1 MDVNYEKSPNKVSL
15 NLNARGKDGWTIY
28 MIACKEG
35 QTEIVKLQWDIIGDF
50 PTLCYYPN
58 QLCM

>member
-15 NLNARGKDGWTIY
+15 NLNARSKDGWTIY

-50 PTLCYYPN
+50 PTLCYPN

>member
-15 NLNARGKDGWTIY
+15 NLNARSKDGWTIY

-50 PTLCYYPN
+50 PTLCYPS
-58 QLCM
+58 